1 MRDDIHALLAA
12 DPTLLGYLTG
22 GVHSAGTV
30 GEISRQNTPAA
41 YDANL
46 ELLPCALVK
55 GEAET
60 PVTGPYNEAGAAYVV
75 VIFYQ
80 RAAADQIDPALD
92 RAYTLLHNQK
102 LGGTWRVWHVGDLL
116 DQEDQALA
124 ARMHTSRYQC
134 VRLRSS

>member
-1 MRDDIHALLAA
+1 MRDSIHTVLAA
-12 DPTLLGYLTG
+12 DSTLLGYLTG
-22 GVHSAGTV
+22 GVHNAGTV

-55 GEAET
+55 GEVDT
-60 PVTGPYNEAGAAYVV
+60 PAIGPYDDASSTYVV

-80 RAAADQIDPALD
+80 RAATDQIDPALN

-102 LGGTWRVWHVGDLL
+102 LGGTWRVWNVGDLL

-134 VRLRSS
+134 IRLRS